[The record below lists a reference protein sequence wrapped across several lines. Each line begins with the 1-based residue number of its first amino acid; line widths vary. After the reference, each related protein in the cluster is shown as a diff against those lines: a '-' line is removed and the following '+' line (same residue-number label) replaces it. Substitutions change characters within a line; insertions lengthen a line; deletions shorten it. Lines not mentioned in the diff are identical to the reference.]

1 LFPYTTLFRSREA
14 GRDPSGLAVISCSA
28 TYVSDDV
35 GRARDLVRSHGAMV
49 GNHVAEVLRNSGPD
63 SMPADLAA
71 FVQDR
76 PEYDYSRH
84 VHQGAVHARYVPDEV
99 IDRLCLV
106 GPPEE
111 C

>member
-1 LFPYTTLFRSREA
+1 
-14 GRDPSGLAVISCSA
+14 
-28 TYVSDDV
+28 
-35 GRARDLVRSHGAMV
+35 MV

-76 PEYDYSRH
+76 PEYDYSQH

-111 C
+111 CERRLRQLADVGVTHVNFYVQADDHAAQMEVYARDIIPRLRAHATA